1 MEDKGTSH
9 FKEIFWYVVG
19 LSAAVML
26 YVVAV
31 TFFEIPKEAS
41 GYVNIAFGFLLNMFA
56 SNSSYLTGGNP
67 NSNKKT
73 EDTTTLPVGGNSQ
86 VTTTIMSESTVNKTN
101 NDEAAQTNL

>member
-19 LSAAVML
+19 LSVGVML

-31 TFFEIPKEAS
+31 TFINIPKEAS

-56 SNSSYLTGGNP
+56 SNSAYLTGGNP
-67 NSNKKT
+67 NNNKKN
-73 EDTTTLPVGGNSQ
+73 DGDTTLPVGGKSQ
-86 VTTTIMSESTVNKTN
+86 VTTTIMSESTINKTN
-101 NDEAAQTNL
+101 NNEASQKTV

>member
-1 MEDKGTSH
+1 MEDKGTPH

-67 NSNKKT
+67 NNNKKN
-73 EDTTTLPVGGNSQ
+73 DDSVTLPVGGKSQ
-86 VTTTIMSESTVNKTN
+86 VTTTIMSESTINKTN
-101 NDEAAQTNL
+101 NDEATKTTL